1 MNYKSIAK
9 NINKFV
15 RDIRYTFYIIFISF
29 NKKKIFDKNNLSPQ
43 NNPLTFSMNKYY
55 SDKGNLNNVHDYTKF
70 YHSLFN
76 KISTKKLKIFEVGL
90 GSVDTDVT
98 FHMKFSNQNYEPLAS
113 LKAWREYFLNSEIYG
128 ADIDKKILENSDRIK
143 TFYVDMLS
151 EKSIISMWKN
161 VNEKM
166 DIIIDDGFHSFEANI
181 NFFKNSYK
189 MLNKDGYYI
198 IEDIHRKPSNMK
210 KFNKFFKIAG
220 VEFQIIDLPHK
231 NNINDN
237 CLILITKN

>member
-76 KISTKKLKIFEVGL
+76 KISTKKLKMFEVGL

-237 CLILITKN
+237 CLILITNN